1 MKNKSI
7 NFFIA
12 SKTIPLLV
20 LILSISCG
28 LLLFLT
34 KKIVDDQLHNDHNKT
49 LDQFHKNFENTL
61 NGLEQQIVN
70 VANNELIINSL
81 IDPQEREHYI
91 PLFIRSF
98 ALAGID
104 KSYIAITDFSGEVVT
119 HNGSLPEIE
128 IFQHLNWEEG
138 VLEDG
143 KNYRYFDENGLF
155 IAAPISFSNAPEG
168 AVIAKIPFS
177 EMHQIISLKDVT
189 HPLVI
194 INKNQDII
202 YTSDKDNFPLRSK
215 YDQKIYSDWFLSES
229 ILTERYR
236 VVSAEP
242 KSVTQKKFYFL
253 LVFMMVAIGVAV
265 LCTAVSITLS
275 SRVISDTLNRFI
287 KALNKPD
294 SINLVNDNDPDE
306 LVNIGMQFRSLAN
319 DLSEARMLKSSVQS
333 IFNSLSEYLV
343 VFDTSGSATLTNRAF
358 DRLSHKIDVQIEEN
372 LDEIIPSKY
381 KDNIVDAK
389 EKNNEFESVYKI
401 IPISDNKTKNKNCII
416 HWSRSLYYSEKG
428 ELEGVIFVGMDV
440 TVARQIEQE
449 LHIKNRAIEEA
460 SNGIVIA
467 DALEKNMPLVYV
479 NQAFTKMTGY
489 SVNEAIG
496 TNCRFLQGEKT
507 DKNTIENI
515 RSAIKNKE
523 QVSEVL
529 LNYRKDGTEFFN
541 QLMLTPIRDHQDQVT
556 HFLGIQLDVTDKV
569 KAEQYLLDAKLKA
582 EESAQLKSEF
592 LASMSHEIRT
602 PMNGVI
608 GMLGL
613 LGNSNLTD
621 QQSRYTNLAKS
632 SAESLLLLINDIL
645 DFSKVEAGKMEFDI
659 IDFHLPDMLGELAES
674 MGQRAQE
681 KGLELT
687 LDTVDIDTAFVK
699 GDPGRIRQII
709 TNLVGNAI
717 KFTEQGDV
725 VIRTSLQKSPLGR
738 LAFECSVVDSGIGIP
753 ENKIDQLFDSFSQ
766 VDASTTRQYGG
777 TGLGLAIVKQ
787 LCELMDG
794 HITVE
799 SNIGEG
805 SEFTFTI
812 LLDES
817 ERQASLVPASTIGNH
832 KILVVDDNR
841 IARDILVAQ
850 LNQWG
855 AETIDAESGIAALE
869 CINSVQSSPFTIAFI
884 DMQMPDMDGKN
895 LAQKIRVDKRCDNI
909 QLVMMTEL
917 NQRVDEQSLSQL
929 SFSAFFPK
937 PVILSDLLDVF
948 NTQLLKKNLSEI
960 INHKQAQD
968 DTPEEQES
976 ITLLSANDIGD
987 VGENEVDD
995 NIVIEEPVSR
1005 LLLVED
1011 NLINQEV
1018 ALGVLEMLG
1027 YSVDVAN
1034 DGCEALE
1041 ALNKSSY
1048 CVVLMDCQMPNM
1060 DGYDATRAI
1069 RKGEVPDSSIPII
1082 AMTANAM
1089 KGDKE
1094 KCLAVGMD
1102 DYISKPI
1109 DPGKLKDC
1117 LQTWVDSRR
1126 KIRSKEKEQPAD
1138 SEREQD
1144 VIWDE
1149 DGFMKRIMN
1158 NENIAEK
1165 LIGLFKTDTPKTIDE
1180 LESAINDN
1188 KTEKAGLLAHKLKGS
1203 VANLGGIELADLAKN
1218 IEQAGKSEKLEEVKE
1233 LWSQV
1238 RPKYNKLLNHIDNR
1252 R

>member
-20 LILSISCG
+20 LILSVSCG
-28 LLLFLT
+28 LLLFMT
-34 KKIVDDQLHNDHNKT
+34 KKIVDDQLQSDHEKII
-49 LDQFHKNFENTL
+49 DQFNKNFETTL
-61 NGLEQQIVN
+61 GSLEQQIVN
-70 VANNELIINSL
+70 AANNELIINSL

-104 KSYIAITDFSGEVVT
+104 KAYIAITDFSGEVVT
-119 HNGSLPEIE
+119 HNGKLPETE
-128 IFQHLNWEEG
+128 IFQHLMWEDD

-155 IAAPISFSNAPEG
+155 VAAPISFSNAPEG

-177 EMHQIISLKDVT
+177 EMHQNISLKDVVN
-189 HPLVI
+189 PLII
-194 INKNQDII
+194 INDSNNII
-202 YTSDKDNFPLRSK
+202 YSSDQDNFPLRSK
-215 YDQKIYSDWFLSES
+215 YNHKIYSDWFLSES
-229 ILTERYR
+229 ILTGNYK
-236 VVSAEP
+236 VISAEP
-242 KSVTQKKFYFL
+242 KSITQKKFYFL

-287 KALNKPD
+287 KALEKPD

-306 LVNIGMQFRSLAN
+306 LVNIGKQFRSLAD

-333 IFNSLSEYLV
+333 IFNSLNECLV
-343 VFDTSGSATLTNRAF
+343 VFDTSGNATLTNRAF
-358 DRLSHKIDVQIEEN
+358 ERLSNKIDVGVQDN
-372 LDEIIPSKY
+372 FSEIIPPEY
-381 KDNIVDAK
+381 KDNFIDAK
-389 EKNNEFESVYKI
+389 KQIDDFESVYTLVL
-401 IPISDNKTKNKNCII
+401 PDNTTNSKNCII
-416 HWSRSLYYSEKG
+416 HWSRSLYYSEYG
-428 ELEGVIFVGMDV
+428 ELEGVIFVGVDV
-440 TVARQIEQE
+440 TAARRIEQE

-460 SNGIVIA
+460 SNGIVIS
-467 DALEKNMPLVYV
+467 DALEKDMPLVYV
-479 NQAFTKMTGY
+479 NQAFAEMTGY
-489 SVNEAIG
+489 STDEVIG
-496 TNCRFLQGEKT
+496 KNCRLLQGKET
-507 DKNTIENI
+507 DSNSIKNI
-515 RSAIKNKE
+515 RDAIKNKE
-523 QVSEVL
+523 QISETL

-541 QLMLTPIRDHQDQVT
+541 QLMLTPIRDHQDKVT
-556 HFLGIQLDVTDKV
+556 HYLGIQLDVTDNV

-602 PMNGVI
+602 PMNGVL

-613 LGNSNLTD
+613 LGNSNLTH
-621 QQSRYTNLAKS
+621 QQARYTNLAKS

-659 IDFHLPDMLGELAES
+659 IDFHLPEMLGELAES

-681 KGLELT
+681 KGLELV
-687 LDTVDIDTAFVK
+687 LDVVNVDIAFVK
-699 GDPGRIRQII
+699 GDPGRIRQVI

-717 KFTEQGDV
+717 KFTDKGNV
-725 VIRTSLQKSPLGR
+725 VIRASLQAHESNR
-738 LAFECSVVDSGIGIP
+738 LAFECSVIDTGIGIP
-753 ENKIDQLFDSFSQ
+753 DSKLDKLFDSFSQ

-787 LCELMDG
+787 LCELMG
-794 HITVE
+794 GSVSVSSHF
-799 SNIGEG
+799 GQG
-805 SEFTFTI
+805 SEFKVTI

-817 ERQASLVPASTIGNH
+817 EQEADLTPLIDISNH
-832 KILVVDDNR
+832 KVLVVDDNKVSGEV
-841 IARDILVAQ
+841 LVDQ

-855 AETIDAESGIAALE
+855 VGATHVESAAQGLE
-869 CINSVQSSPFTIAFI
+869 LINASKSSPFTMAFI
-884 DMQMPDMDGKN
+884 DMQISQKGEEE
-895 LAQKIRVDKRCDNI
+895 LAQAIRADHDFDGM
-909 QLVMMTEL
+909 QLVMMTQL
-917 NQRVDEQSLSQL
+917 NQRVDEKLLSDL
-929 SFSAFFPK
+929 GFSSFIPK
-937 PVILSDLLDVF
+937 PVTLHDLLDIF
-948 NTQLLKKNLSEI
+948 NAESVKNTTEVNTEQSEDEVI
-960 INHKQAQD
+960 PINESKGSFSTHEIVDKVVV
-968 DTPEEQES
+968 EES
-976 ITLLSANDIGD
+976 
-987 VGENEVDD
+987 
-995 NIVIEEPVSR
+995 VSH

-1041 ALNKSSY
+1041 ALNNGSY

-1060 DGYDATRAI
+1060 DGYEATRAI
-1069 RKGEVPDSSIPII
+1069 RKGEVPDPNIPII

-1109 DPGKLKDC
+1109 DPEKLKDC

-1126 KIRSKEKEQPAD
+1126 RVHSKVQEQSVE
-1138 SEREQD
+1138 SENSQS

-1158 NENIAEK
+1158 NENIANK

-1180 LESAINDN
+1180 LESAINEN
-1188 KTEKAGLLAHKLKGS
+1188 KVEEAGLLAHKLKGS
-1203 VANLGGIELADLAKN
+1203 VANLGGIELADLAKS

-1233 LWSQV
+1233 LWPQV
-1238 RPKYNKLLNHIDNR
+1238 RPQYNKLLDHIDNR